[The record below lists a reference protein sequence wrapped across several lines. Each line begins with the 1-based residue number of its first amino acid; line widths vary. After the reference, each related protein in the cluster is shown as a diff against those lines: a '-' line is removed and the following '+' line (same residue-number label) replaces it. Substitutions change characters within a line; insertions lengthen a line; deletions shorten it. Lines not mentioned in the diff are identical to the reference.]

1 MKKSLKICLLAVI
14 YLLTIVLAACENYP
28 EGVPSFFSSE
38 YRIVNMWQVSKS
50 YVNGDT
56 ISETEYLAFAPR
68 TYYYIYADHVLTVL
82 AYYNG
87 ELRESSFATYIL
99 NPKNKTLEV
108 NFSLVN
114 KRYHLVADVRKLSR
128 SELIIEFDD
137 ENGDHR
143 RLEMFARLNS

>member
-1 MKKSLKICLLAVI
+1 MKKSLKISFLAIVSFLAI
-14 YLLTIVLAACENYP
+14 ILTACENYP

-87 ELRESSFATYIL
+87 ELRESSFATYNL
-99 NPKNKTLEV
+99 DPKNKTLEM

-114 KRYHLVADVRKLSR
+114 KRYNLVVDVMKLSR
-128 SELIIEFDD
+128 KELIIEFDD

-143 RLEMFARLNS
+143 RLEMFSRLNS